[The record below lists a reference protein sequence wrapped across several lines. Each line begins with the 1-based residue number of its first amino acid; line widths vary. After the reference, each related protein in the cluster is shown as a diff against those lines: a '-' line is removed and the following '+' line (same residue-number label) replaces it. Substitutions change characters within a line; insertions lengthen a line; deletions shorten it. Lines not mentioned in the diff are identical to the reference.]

1 MKRTFPTLLTLAAA
15 GVLACQTLPVHAQDD
30 APPPPPAEE
39 GGGRPG
45 GPGGPGGPEGD
56 ARRQEWR
63 QRMADRIKTQMKA
76 TDDEWSVIQ
85 PLLEKVETKMRESMG
100 RRFGGMAGGGR
111 GGPRRGPGGDNNGG
125 GNTDAANNRPQPAGA
140 AETQALRTTLDG
152 DASTNDIKA
161 KLQAVRDQ
169 RKKSD
174 AELASTREDLK
185 KVLNLRQEAV
195 LVLMGVL
202 D

>member
-39 GGGRPG
+39 NGGPKPG
-45 GPGGPGGPEGD
+45 GPGGAGGD
-56 ARRQEWR
+56 QRRQEWR

-76 TDDEWSVIQ
+76 SDDEWSVIQ
-85 PLLEKVETKMRESMG
+85 PLLENVETKMRDSAG
-100 RRFGGMAGGGR
+100 GRFGGPGGR
-111 GGPRRGPGGDNNGG
+111 GGPRRENNGG
-125 GNTDAANNRPQPAGA
+125 GNGGNGGDANRPQPAGA
-140 AETQALRTTLDG
+140 AETQALRQTIEADGSTTDL
-152 DASTNDIKA
+152 KA

-169 RKKSD
+169 RKKSE
-174 AELASTREDLK
+174 AELASARTELK
-185 KVLNLRQEAV
+185 KVLNVRQEAV
-195 LVLMGVL
+195 LVMMGVL